1 MQANEQDKNQL
12 KEFKEEWLKAFNQEG
27 ERPVKFTG
35 YMDLFCCV
43 KAILN
48 ACKDTL
54 LAIESNSSNESNYI
68 DLYNLIDLADK
79 LMPYN
84 DFEVLEKI
92 KFGKAIN

>member
-12 KEFKEEWLKAFNQEG
+12 KEFKEEWLKAFTKEG

-35 YMDLFCCV
+35 YMDLFCSV

-68 DLYNLIDLADK
+68 DLYNLIDLVDK
-79 LMPYN
+79 LIPYG